1 MNVNG
6 ARFQMLLGRDDWSRC
21 ATDVDAQTLASWWDG
36 FASPMPIPPETLP
49 AWDRARHE
57 ITLMPQAI
65 ELPATVGEAPLT
77 LDARRAAAADR
88 HGNVYRVAEDS
99 ASLRVTSFGV
109 DEEHLFWPALPAD
122 CTEVRAR
129 ERPVF
134 ETHQAP
140 EPVVVD
146 RYLALVVTDDD
157 YLVVA
162 FARGDVRGLMSFDL
176 ISGGPPT
183 ETAWPAAMQIEPFA
197 LCTRRNG
204 GAWLLDRVNRRLW
217 ELDCTLAMV
226 DSGQS
231 LQVASAALIDAAL
244 IDDFQPLSGPQRV
257 QPATQFPV
265 GLDLTGASA
274 PFIAPSLI
282 DPIAIASL
290 GEGTVLVLDRDAT
303 LQRSRVVRL
312 RRQADAWDADASQ
325 WLDILPALAHDMVY
339 AAGLSQLGAS
349 ARSGG
354 SGSGQ
359 APMRLFV
366 STEVGNQVH
375 AFEVIDRPDGFAL
388 RAPAELYPLRRYG
401 GRALISLLGNAHYDS
416 GLAQPRWTR
425 VVQQRQHRY
434 ATQAVLLT
442 PVFDSEALGTV
453 WDKVLLDA
461 CIPADTEI
469 SIETRASDE
478 RIVAPG
484 TSVLPEAGFIAIGD
498 WQREPVP
505 RLRVTGPELP
515 WLRHEAAR
523 ATTREAGAGTWELL
537 LQAAKGRYLQ
547 IRITLSSRQWMLT
560 PRLRA
565 LRVWSPRFSY
575 PERFLPAVY
584 REGAQNGGQ
593 NDTFLERWLAN
604 FESTLTQIEDRVA
617 NIESLFDARTVPQE
631 ALAWLAEWFDLALD
645 PGWDERRHRLLVR
658 HAMDFFRW
666 RGTTHGLRLALSLA
680 FDRDFDPAMFDGPT
694 PLDDGAG
701 RIRIVE
707 SYQTR
712 LTETLIASATAQ
724 TGTVDD
730 GLQAIVRG
738 ALWSPAEGNA
748 GLADR
753 YAASLQRTAT
763 PIEQI
768 TPVSLVPSA
777 GAAVTG
783 AAATGAD
790 VTQWSSFWLTNLGFV
805 PSVGALERERWQRYL
820 RAKYAGIAALNA
832 AHGTHHPD
840 FDAIGLPTD
849 RPDNVTAEA
858 DWLAFGARIDG
869 RRERK
874 LWHDFLARRYR
885 RIERLRSAHGSAW
898 TGFDAIPVPDRLPI
912 TQAAQTDWL
921 QYERQLLAMHRTA
934 HRFSVLLPVTSV
946 EADPYLLEE
955 RLGLARRIVTLE
967 KPAHTVFDVRF
978 YWAFNRVGEARLGLD
993 TQLGA
998 GSRASELI
1006 PTAVIGR
1013 AYLGAS
1019 FVGGDASHRGRDRL
1033 SIEC

>member
-6 ARFQMLLGRDDWSRC
+6 ARFQMLLGRGDWSRC
-21 ATDVDAQTLASWWDG
+21 ATDDGERTQSLEAWWDG
-36 FASPMPIPPETLP
+36 FASPMPTPPDTLP
-49 AWDRARHE
+49 AWDRVRNE
-57 ITLMPQAI
+57 ITLLAQAI
-65 ELPATVGEAPLT
+65 ELPATAGEAPLS

-88 HGNVYRVAEDS
+88 HGNVYRVADDAS
-99 ASLRVTSFGV
+99 SLRVASFGL
-109 DEEHLFWPALPAD
+109 DGESLFWPATPAD
-122 CTEVRAR
+122 CTEARAR
-129 ERPVF
+129 ERPAF
-134 ETHQAP
+134 ETHRIVETASA
-140 EPVVVD
+140 D
-146 RYLALVVTDDD
+146 RYLAMVVTDDD

-162 FARGDVRGLMSFDL
+162 FARGDARGLMSFDL

-183 ETAWPAAMQIEPFA
+183 ETVWPTAMRIEPFA

-204 GAWLLDRVNRRLW
+204 GAWLLDRANRRLW

-226 DSGQS
+226 NSGQS
-231 LQVASAALIDAAL
+231 LQEASALA
-244 IDDFQPLSGPQRV
+244 IDDFQPLSGPQRI
-257 QPATQFPV
+257 QAAARFPE
-265 GLDLTGASA
+265 GLDLTGLSA

-282 DPIAIASL
+282 DPIAIASI
-290 GEGTVLVLDRDAT
+290 GEGTVLVLDRDAA

-312 RRQADAWDADASQ
+312 RRQGDAWDADASQ
-325 WLDILPALAHDMVY
+325 WLDALPALAHDMVY
-339 AAGLSQLGAS
+339 AAGLSHLGGAARIDGGEPAS
-349 ARSGG
+349 L
-354 SGSGQ
+354 
-359 APMRLFV
+359 RLFV

-375 AFEVIDRPDGFAL
+375 AFEVIDLPGQFAL
-388 RAPAELYPLRRYG
+388 RAPAELYPLRRHG
-401 GRALISLLGNAHYDS
+401 GRALIAVLGNAHYDS

-434 ATQAVLLT
+434 AAQAVMLT

-469 SIETRASDE
+469 RIETRASDE
-478 RIVAPG
+478 WIAGSGAPASPEDGLVSGFAG
-484 TSVLPEAGFIAIGD
+484 TVSTIGD

-523 ATTREAGAGTWELL
+523 ATRRDAGAGTWELL

-547 IRITLSSRQWMLT
+547 LRITLISHQWMLT

-584 REGAQNGGQ
+584 REGAQGGGE

-666 RGTTHGLRLALSLA
+666 RGTAHGLRLALSLA
-680 FDRDFDPAMFDGPT
+680 FERDFDPAMFDGPRIQ
-694 PLDDGAG
+694 DDGAG

-724 TGTVDD
+724 IDAQD
-730 GLQAIVRG
+730 NGLHAVVRS

-763 PIEQI
+763 PVEQI
-768 TPVSLVPSA
+768 TSVSLVPPADPS
-777 GAAVTG
+777 
-783 AAATGAD
+783 AAA
-790 VTQWSSFWLTNLGFV
+790 QWRMFCLSNLGFV
-805 PSVGALERERWQRYL
+805 PSIGALERERWQRYL
-820 RAKYAGIAALNA
+820 RSRYASIAALNA
-832 AHGTHHPD
+832 AHGAHHAGFED
-840 FDAIGLPTD
+840 VGLPAD
-849 RPDNVTAEA
+849 RPDNATAEA
-858 DWLAFGARIDG
+858 DWQAFGLRIDG
-869 RRERK
+869 RRERS

-885 RIERLRSAHGSAW
+885 RIERLQNAHGSAW
-898 TGFDAIPVPDRLPI
+898 TGFGSVPVPDRLPI
-912 TQAAQTDWL
+912 TTAAQTDWL

-934 HRFSVLLPVTSV
+934 HRFSVLLPVASV
-946 EADPYLLEE
+946 EAEPYLLEE
-955 RLGLARRIVTLE
+955 RLGLARRIVELE

-1019 FVGGDASHRGRDRL
+1019 FVGGDANHRGRDRL